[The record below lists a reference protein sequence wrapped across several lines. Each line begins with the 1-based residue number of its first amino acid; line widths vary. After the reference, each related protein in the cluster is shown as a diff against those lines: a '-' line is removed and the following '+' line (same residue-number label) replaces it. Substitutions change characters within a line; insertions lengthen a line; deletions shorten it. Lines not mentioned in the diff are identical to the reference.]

1 MTSQIQAARR
11 APRGV
16 VTEKPIPIRL
26 LPAERAEVEAFAQSE
41 SRSLASF
48 SRLMLLRGLAD
59 FRSKNAATS
68 N

>member
-1 MTSQIQAARR
+1 MTAPAPVVRR